1 MAEQNKNNNN
11 RNIVGIAGL
20 NMNNSSITET
30 SISSSNPEGGNVGI
44 FDTVM
49 KDSNFS
55 KLNISDILQLSQNDK
70 EVLKSYGIVD
80 TEINDLNEIIVQN
93 KDDKPSLQSK
103 VMKWLGSVSA
113 SVAAKGFSDNIPYI
127 VDFVQK
133 IIQ

>member
-49 KDSNFS
+49 KDSNIS

-103 VMKWLGSVSA
+103 AMKWLGSVSA
-113 SVAAKGFSDNIPYI
+113 SVADKGLYENIPNI
-127 VDFVQK
+127 ADFVQK
-133 IIQ
+133 IIL

>member
-20 NMNNSSITET
+20 NMNNWSITET

-49 KDSNFS
+49 KDSNIS

-103 VMKWLGSVSA
+103 AMKWLGSVSA
-113 SVAAKGFSDNIPYI
+113 SVAAKGLYENIPNI
-127 VDFVQK
+127 ADFVQK
-133 IIQ
+133 IIL